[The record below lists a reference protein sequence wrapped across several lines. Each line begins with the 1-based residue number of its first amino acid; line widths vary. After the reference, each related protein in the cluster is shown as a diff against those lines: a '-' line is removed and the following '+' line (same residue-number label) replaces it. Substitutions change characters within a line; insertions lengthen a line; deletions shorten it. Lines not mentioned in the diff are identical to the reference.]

1 MGDKGTLQMELPEL
15 ATPSRTTDEFA
26 GGVVNY
32 VEVPLS
38 DNGSLKQVNVPG
50 GSACALD
57 CTHADVVTRA
67 QTNSLGSTVIM
78 QHSG

>member
-32 VEVPLS
+32 VEVRLS
-38 DNGSLKQVNVPG
+38 DDRLLKQVSVPW
-50 GSACALD
+50 GSTWALD
-57 CTHADVVTRA
+57 CTHADVATRA
-67 QTNSLGSTVIM
+67 QISFWEAL
-78 QHSG
+78 